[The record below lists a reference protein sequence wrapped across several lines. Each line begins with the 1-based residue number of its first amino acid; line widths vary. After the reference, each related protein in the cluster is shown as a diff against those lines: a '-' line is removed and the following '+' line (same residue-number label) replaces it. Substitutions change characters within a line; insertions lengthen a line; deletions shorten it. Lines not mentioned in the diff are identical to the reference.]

1 MFNTRGKGSQL
12 NMDISLKNPF
22 LIICATISFA
32 VLFIANPG
40 STASPQTFELE
51 AAFSLPEIQMGEN
64 STLITRITNHAP
76 TPSPFILHITYT
88 NRDFQFYD
96 PLTGAHLNNI
106 KAHAQ
111 SFTLIHPTG
120 GILDRSTTIPI
131 LIRGPT
137 PKGASETF
145 RLNVTIYTLQDSEEI
160 KVDQETVM
168 LTVNYT

>member
-1 MFNTRGKGSQL
+1 
-12 NMDISLKNPF
+12 MDISLKNPF
-22 LIICATISFA
+22 IIICAAISFA

-51 AAFSLPEIQMGEN
+51 AAFSMPEILMGEN

-76 TPSPFILHITYT
+76 TPSVFILHITYT

-96 PLTGAHLNNI
+96 PLTGAHLDNI
-106 KAHAQ
+106 KVHDQ
-111 SFTLIHPTG
+111 SFTLIHPTS

-131 LIRGPT
+131 MIVGPT

-145 RLNVTIYTLQDSEEI
+145 RITVKILTLQDSEQIE
-160 KVDQETVM
+160 VDQEAVM
-168 LTVNYT
+168 LTVNYA